1 MSTETKE
8 PKFKPRFYSHKDEP
22 IVFMYPELEGIT
34 FFVQGRRVV
43 GGWVSCPPIPVPV
56 EKNEILED
64 KIEIKG
70 VKEYMKEIEED
81 LVNNT
86 APIHRNGIKRTIAD
100 YLRLIAEDIEMGGQ
114 EP

>member
-22 IVFMYPELEGIT
+22 KVYMYPELEGIT
-34 FFVQGRRVV
+34 FFVQGRF
-43 GGWVSCPPIPVPV
+43 V